1 MLSEN
6 RGQQTGYSARV
17 LPRCRAPC
25 CHRPGAR
32 CVQGASVGL
41 GSRHL
46 EEAGE
51 GPPGTGW
58 PVWRR
63 WVGRQAACPVT
74 VFLPSQ
80 PPHLAILPWEP
91 GGHLQESHARDSLS
105 EAPATCS
112 SAAVGAVWVARP
124 RRLSLAAADE
134 CAHTAPGR
142 PRPLWAVHRLAQA
155 LASASAPALR
165 WSSPGAG
172 PVPGCGT
179 RWQGCGGRACA
190 QGPWPGV
197 EARGESRPR
206 VLLGTARCWS
216 WGDRAVRGLQGGRGL
231 GS

>member
-105 EAPATCS
+105 KAPATCS
-112 SAAVGAVWVARP
+112 SATVGAAWAARP